1 MISKTF
7 GITGGAK
14 SHVGRGTKKE
24 RRFWKDATGERK
36 TTQRYTGQNLIICF
50 SFKIINLFGFPH

>member
-1 MISKTF
+1 MTSKTF

-14 SHVGRGTKKE
+14 SHVGRGKKKE

-36 TTQRYTGQNLIICF
+36 TAQR
-50 SFKIINLFGFPH
+50 

>member
-1 MISKTF
+1 MFKISMISKTF

-24 RRFWKDATGERK
+24 RRF
-36 TTQRYTGQNLIICF
+36 
-50 SFKIINLFGFPH
+50 